1 MWRAVLVV
9 FFSEVLFVYPCF
21 LGIGSG
27 CHIPEIKFYLFKYLF
42 LKNIKDIVAKWSNAS
57 D

>member
-21 LGIGSG
+21 LGIESG
-27 CHIPEIKFYLFKYLF
+27 CHIPEFQASYF
-42 LKNIKDIVAKWSNAS
+42 IVSSAPFF
-57 D
+57 